1 MGALFTI
8 VRKWKPHR
16 CLIMDDEKMKMVYTY
31 NEIFISHGKLKFE
44 IHIFILHVCRKYV
57 VGSSIPGKV
66 NQTQKDKWPI
76 FLFILKDASFESSD
90 TDTLFVIPTEIR
102 N

>member
-16 CLIMDDEKMKMVYTY
+16 CPIMDDEKMKMVYTY

-44 IHIFILHVCRKYV
+44 IHVFILHMFVENTCSWVKH
-57 VGSSIPGKV
+57 SGKGKPDPKR
-66 NQTQKDKWPI
+66 QMTHI
-76 FLFILKDASFESSD
+76 FIHFE
-90 TDTLFVIPTEIR
+90 R
-102 N
+102 C